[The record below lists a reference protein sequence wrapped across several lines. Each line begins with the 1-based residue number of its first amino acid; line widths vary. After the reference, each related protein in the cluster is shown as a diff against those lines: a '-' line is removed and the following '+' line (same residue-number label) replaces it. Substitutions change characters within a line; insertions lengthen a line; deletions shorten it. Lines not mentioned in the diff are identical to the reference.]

1 MEKIKKILTEMGLP
15 FEYHHFEEYNA
26 VAPPFI
32 VYFIDKANSLYAD
45 GNNYFNRKE
54 VIIEL
59 YTDNKDSALEEKLEK
74 IINKNGLAYDHEEG
88 YIQSENMYLVRYE
101 MEVI

>member
-45 GNNYFNRKE
+45 GNLSL
-54 VIIEL
+54 IHI
-59 YTDNKDSALEEKLEK
+59 
-74 IINKNGLAYDHEEG
+74 
-88 YIQSENMYLVRYE
+88 
-101 MEVI
+101 